1 MSYGSTH
8 GRHEKPAAKT
18 EYREE
23 RTAVRERPAPPP
35 EKPERYAAAQQ
46 SRERKPARERTED
59 APNVGRTLRNVLITV
74 ILVAAV
80 SVLLASFKMPVIR
93 VYGDAM
99 VPLLGDRDIIAG
111 IKDVSIEPGDIVGVY
126 YGNKLLT
133 KRCIAVA
140 GQKVDTDE
148 AGNVFVDG
156 NILDEPYAVNKAALA
171 ETTDI
176 ETPFTVPKD
185 HIFVLGDNRSNPA
198 DSRSVDVGCFQLEDV
213 CGRLVFRIWPLPMKV
228 LK

>member
-1 MSYGSTH
+1 MSYGNTH
-8 GRHEKPAAKT
+8 GRHEKPSAKT
-18 EYREE
+18 EYHEK
-23 RTAVRERPAPPP
+23 RTVVRERPTPTI
-35 EKPERYAAAQQ
+35 EKHEKYAAAQH
-46 SRERKPARERTED
+46 SRERKSARERTD
-59 APNVGRTLRNVLITV
+59 SAPNVGRTLSNVLITI
-74 ILVAAV
+74 ILVAAIA
-80 SVLLASFKMPVIR
+80 VLLASFKMPVIR

-99 VPLLGDRDIIAG
+99 APLLGEGDIIAG
-111 IKDVSIEPGDIVGVY
+111 IKDVAVRPGDVVGVY

-156 NILDEPYAVNKAALA
+156 NILDEPYAVNKASLV
-171 ETTDI
+171 ETTDA
-176 ETPFTVPKD
+176 EMPCVVPKD
-185 HIFVLGDNRSNPA
+185 QIFVLGDNRSNPA

>member
-18 EYREE
+18 EHLEKQ
-23 RTAVRERPAPPP
+23 TMVRERPAPPP
-35 EKPERYAAAQQ
+35 KKPERYAAAQQ
-46 SRERKPARERTED
+46 SRERRTAQKGTED
-59 APNVGRTLRNVLITV
+59 SSSVGRTLSNVLITV

-111 IKDVSIEPGDIVGVY
+111 IKDVPIDPGDIVGVY

>member
-18 EYREE
+18 EHLEK
-23 RTAVRERPAPPP
+23 RTMVRERPAPPP
-35 EKPERYAAAQQ
+35 EKPERYAAARQ
-46 SRERKPARERTED
+46 SRERKPAPERAD
-59 APNVGRTLRNVLITV
+59 DIPNVGRTLSNVLITV

-99 VPLLGDRDIIAG
+99 MPLLGDRDIIAG
-111 IKDVSIEPGDIVGVY
+111 IKDVPIDPGDVVGVY

-133 KRCIAVA
+133 KRCIATA
-140 GQKVDTDE
+140 GQTVEIDS
-148 AGNVFVDG
+148 AGNVTVNG
-156 NILDEPYAVNKAALA
+156 VTLDEPYAVNKAALA

-185 HIFVLGDNRSNPA
+185 QIFVLGDNRSNPA